1 LENQYKTLMIAPDL
15 YPPVGAESIVTLKFA
30 CALMENGVDIHVV
43 HYLNKNTKGLKEQI
57 ELFQRIIPKAKSI
70 SVPKN
75 ALKLHDKVQIMIWVW
90 RTIVYSS
97 KFINKNS
104 TSYLLTRIMPIYGHL
119 PGLVL
124 KWLHQITWIANWSD
138 PAPINLGPTP
148 YGQGIHGKSFWGKQF
163 CKLVVKY
170 ADHHTFPNHYLAEY
184 MQSIYPGLKGKFSII
199 PHIAY
204 EGIKPGIKNR
214 KPEVFT
220 LCHIG
225 GLGIR
230 TPKLFLEAIL
240 KFHVNNPTIKFKVTF
255 AGHREP
261 LIDDF
266 INQNEM
272 SEFIVQLGRVNYM
285 NSLKLISSSDVSVLI
300 EAPLEIGIFF
310 PSKVLD
316 FIQCDKPILA
326 ISPRK
331 GYMSDL
337 LKDETGG
344 IAVDNS
350 DKELILNA
358 IERLYLLWRDNE
370 LNDKFSSKQLLKT
383 FNQNKVYSL
392 FLDTLNQIEKVNII
406 SEVCN

>member
-1 LENQYKTLMIAPDL
+1 MIAPDF
-15 YPPVGAESIVTLKFA
+15 YPPVGAESIVTLKFVNS
-30 CALMENGVDIHVV
+30 LIENSFDIHIVQKFD
-43 HYLNKNTKGLKEQI
+43 NKKVNQADVI
-57 ELFQRIIPKAKSI
+57 EEFQKVIPKTKSI
-70 SVPKN
+70 IVSDTAFTHHEKIKI
-75 ALKLHDKVQIMIWVW
+75 LIWLW
-90 RTIVYSS
+90 KTINYSS
-97 KFINKNS
+97 QYIKRNS
-104 TSYLLTRIMPIYGHL
+104 TKYLLTRIMPIYGHI

-124 KWLHQITWIANWSD
+124 KTLHNIIWIANWSD
-138 PAPINLGPTP
+138 PSPINLGPPP
-148 YGQGIHGKSFWGKQF
+148 YGKGIHGKSFWGKRF
-163 CKLVVKY
+163 CNLVVKY
-170 ADHHTFPNHYLAEY
+170 ADHHTFPNQYLAEY
-184 MQSIYPGLKGKFSII
+184 MQSIYPELKGKFSII

-204 EGIKPGIKNR
+204 EGMESGIKNY
-214 KPEVFT
+214 KTEVFT

-240 KFHVNNPTIKFKVTF
+240 KFHLNNPTFKFKVIF
-255 AGHREP
+255 AGHREQ

-272 SEFIVQLGRVNYM
+272 SDFIVQLGRVTYKD
-285 NSLKLISSSDVSVLI
+285 SLKLISTSDVSVLI

-331 GYMSDL
+331 GYMCDL

-350 DKELILNA
+350 DKELILSA

-370 LNDKFSSKQLLKT
+370 LNEKFRSTHLLKM

-392 FLDTLNQIEKVNII
+392 FLDTLYQIEK
-406 SEVCN
+406 